1 MGEERI
7 KGDRCLREQGI
18 LCRLLALQAL
28 VEEMQRAVQ
37 GAGGLCRRSGP
48 AGQTAMIAQVVA
60 EAALLEGFEG
70 SIGQLHTLPSPL
82 TFGVPQAWAAGWR
95 ALPARTKPADEPA
108 RDRRLLPHTLRR

>member
-37 GAGGLCRRSGP
+37 GAGGLCGRPRP
-48 AGQTAMIAQVVA
+48 AGQTAIVAQVVA
-60 EAALLEGFEG
+60 EVALLKGSQRSVGESHG
-70 SIGQLHTLPSPL
+70 SIPP
-82 TFGVPQAWAAGWR
+82 
-95 ALPARTKPADEPA
+95 
-108 RDRRLLPHTLRR
+108 